1 MMDRDYSVMD
11 GKTTGRTASAL
22 PRLRAANAPIAVAM
36 MAAAMMAGACRSQ
49 ETGSSQAA
57 ATAQSS
63 ASGTSAPVRPGDRP
77 SILLVTLDTTRSDA
91 IGPEAN
97 GITTPSFNALAA
109 RGRRFRQAYAT
120 APETLP
126 SHSSIMTGLYPAG
139 HGIHENAR
147 TLPDVHPVLADRLR
161 QAGYKTTAFVSSFVL
176 TRRFGLARG
185 FDRYDDDLPER
196 GVERS
201 SAQTTDR
208 AIAVL
213 NENKNDTS
221 PLFVWVHYFDP
232 HTPYL
237 PAEPFRT
244 QYAKQPYLGEVA
256 AMDAQL
262 GRLVQAFEQRAPGP
276 VAIIVAADHGEGLG
290 DHGEAQHGHL
300 LYQSTMHVPLVVIG
314 PRIAASVVDTP
325 VSTRRIFHTALDLA
339 GVSAPAPPGA
349 AVPDQSLRGDAP
361 EVVLGEAMKPFLEYG
376 WQPQIMAIEGR
387 LKAIQTRTPEV
398 YDVIADPR
406 EGKNLAAS
414 APLSAALTKS
424 LNDYPIPSPGAP
436 AQAAGAIDDEAR
448 RRLASLGYVGSTTAP
463 VIRKDAPRP
472 ADMTKLLETLD
483 MASTLFVQEKY
494 REVIPLLE
502 QILAEDANNL
512 DAALRL
518 ATSHSM
524 IGQDARAVAAFA
536 RAERISPDSPDV
548 RTYLALH
555 YARGKEW
562 PRAVPLLERI
572 VRESPD
578 RLPAVEALATVRE
591 KQGAIEEAVRLRQQ
605 TYARRTPTA
614 AEWVRL
620 GELAMRA
627 QQTDTAIAAFESA
640 RKLQGEAR
648 ASGPAITHDLEL
660 GVLYLAARRF
670 EDARTALDRVPAS
683 HPDYAMALFKRA
695 QVSVL
700 LREPDQAVRIARA
713 KQGADATT
721 RPLIARERLFMS
733 GPRQ

>member
-1 MMDRDYSVMD
+1 M
-11 GKTTGRTASAL
+11 
-22 PRLRAANAPIAVAM
+22 PP
-36 MAAAMMAGACRSQ
+36 
-49 ETGSSQAA
+49 
-57 ATAQSS
+57 
-63 ASGTSAPVRPGDRP
+63 
-77 SILLVTLDTTRSDA
+77 
-91 IGPEAN
+91 
-97 GITTPSFNALAA
+97 
-109 RGRRFRQAYAT
+109 
-120 APETLP
+120 
-126 SHSSIMTGLYPAG
+126 
-139 HGIHENAR
+139 
-147 TLPDVHPVLADRLR
+147 
-161 QAGYKTTAFVSSFVL
+161 
-176 TRRFGLARG
+176 
-185 FDRYDDDLPER
+185 
-196 GVERS
+196 
-201 SAQTTDR
+201 
-208 AIAVL
+208 
-213 NENKNDTS
+213 NEK

-237 PAEPFRT
+237 PAEPYRA

-262 GRLVQAFEQRAPGP
+262 GRLVQAFEQKAPGP
-276 VAIIVAADHGEGLG
+276 VAVIVAADHGEGLG

-300 LYQSTMHVPLVVIG
+300 LYQSTMHVPLVMMG
-314 PRIAASVVDTP
+314 PNIAAGVDDTP
-325 VSTRRIFHTALDLA
+325 VSTRRIFHTVLDLA
-339 GVSAPAPPGA
+339 GLDPAGVPAQTQPG
-349 AVPDQSLRGDAP
+349 VPNQSLRGGGAP

-387 LKAIQTRTPEV
+387 FKAIQTRKPEV
-398 YDVIADPR
+398 YDVVADPR
-406 EGKNLAAS
+406 ETKDLSAS

-424 LNDYPIPSPGAP
+424 LNDYPIPSPGEA
-436 AQAAGAIDDEAR
+436 AKAAGAGTIDDEAK
-448 RRLASLGYVGSTTAP
+448 RRLASLGYVSATTAP

-472 ADMTKLLETLD
+472 ADMTKLLDALD
-483 MASTLFVQEKY
+483 TASTLFVQEKY

-502 QILAEDANNL
+502 QILAADPNNL
-512 DAALRL
+512 DATLRL

-524 IGQDARAVAAFA
+524 LGQDARAVAAFA
-536 RAERISPDSPDV
+536 RAERIAPDSPDV

-555 YARGKEW
+555 YARGKDW

-591 KQGAIEEAVRLRQQ
+591 KQGALAEAVRLRQQ
-605 TYARRTPTA
+605 AYARRTPSA

-620 GELAMRA
+620 GELAMQV
-627 QQTDTAIAAFESA
+627 QQTDTAIVAFESA

-648 ASGPAITHDLEL
+648 GSGSGPAFAHDLEL

-670 EDARTALDRVPAS
+670 EEARAALDRVPAT

-700 LREPDQAVRIARA
+700 LKEPDQAARIARA

-733 GPRQ
+733 GPGQ